1 MKKTARAVALMAGA
15 LVALTLGGC
24 TMTTEVDSRVDEYRA
39 EAEALADEVVALI
52 PADLA
57 PPSAPD
63 VESRGRMV
71 QNPVSADPS
80 PEDSVWWQV
89 DVYVEPVQ
97 RPAASEDAATA
108 IAAGLR
114 DDGWE
119 HTDARKTDE
128 GRRTADAWSKDDWY
142 VEVTWVRSE
151 EGKYET
157 VEIAVLSPRTMRGDH
172 DEIHS

>member
-1 MKKTARAVALMAGA
+1 MNRTARAIALMAGV

-24 TMTTEVDSRVDEYRA
+24 TTMTTDDSRIDEYQT
-39 EAEALADEVVALI
+39 EAEALADEMVALI

-57 PPSAPD
+57 PATEPD

-80 PEDSVWWQV
+80 PDDSVWWQV

-97 RPAASEDAATA
+97 RAAASEDAASA
-108 IAAGLR
+108 IAAGLLA
-114 DDGWE
+114 DGWE
-119 HTDARKTDE
+119 HTDARETGE
-128 GRRTADAWSKDDWY
+128 GRRTADAYTKDDWY

-151 EGKYET
+151 EGKFET
-157 VEIAVLSPRTMRGDH
+157 VELSVLSPQTTRGDH
-172 DEIHS
+172 DEIRS